1 MDTMTYTKTEKR
13 KIEQSPI
20 IVYKTKRSRVAAA
33 LLAIF
38 FGDLGLHKFYLGKAM
53 WGLVYLFFFWS
64 FVPMVIGIIEGLT
77 YLFMSDKEFENKYS

>member
-1 MDTMTYTKTEKR
+1 MNTMINKRTEKR

-20 IVYKTKRSRVAAA
+20 IVYKTKRSRVAAG
-33 LLAIF
+33 LLAIL

-64 FVPMVIGIIEGLT
+64 FVPMLIDIIEGII
-77 YLFMSDKEFENKYS
+77 YLLMSDKEFENKYS